1 MQFIEYVISI
11 EDTEQQFGSISIANS
26 HLDFFA
32 ALESKSFQLNFS
44 SLDANETA
52 IAFATKHSQNLFV
65 TREEDK
71 AELLTTVHFEEFNGF
86 LAISEIAHTLTVSDD
101 ELLQIKASIDKNK
114 SQKFKFIVFPTADF
128 FNEINQYKL
137 GKKGKSLNMQLSFIV
152 EYDF

>member
-11 EDTEQQFGSISIANS
+11 EDTEQQFGSISITNS

-32 ALESKSFQLNFS
+32 ALEVKSSQLNFNNQS
-44 SLDANETA
+44 ANETA
-52 IAFATKHSQNLFV
+52 TTFASKHSQNLFV

-71 AELLTTVHFEEFNGF
+71 SELLTTVHFEEFNGF
-86 LAISEIAHTLTVSDD
+86 LAMSEVIHTLTISDD

-114 SQKFKFIVFPTADF
+114 SKKFKFIVFPTADF

-137 GKKGKSLNMQLSFIV
+137 GKKGKSMNMQLSFVV
-152 EYDF
+152 EYEF